1 MCRYQYF
8 VSPAPTSFRALTS
21 RTEARSPSQSPAYNR
36 TELSHLSANPSV
48 SPVAADT
55 THYNDYNEV
64 LSQIG
69 DHDDRQMDN
78 IWIVITVVVMSLFTI
93 GTAFT
98 IYNWAKK
105 PTVNSKTITKSG
117 KVYG

>member
-69 DHDDRQMDN
+69 DHNDINSFFDRYRDRLSKSKHPREAVSNQYG
-78 IWIVITVVVMSLFTI
+78 WGL
-93 GTAFT
+93 
-98 IYNWAKK
+98 AK
-105 PTVNSKTITKSG
+105 G
-117 KVYG
+117 